1 MRLGFNW
8 SVALLLP
15 IALIASDAY
24 GDGYSNIEEVR
35 NDLKGILDPLVD
47 DGLLPGYYASVYDED
62 GLVIE
67 VASGSASELE
77 GLKPSS
83 NVIYTMMSM
92 SKPIVSFAVLRL
104 VDAGLLGLD
113 QPVKAFIPGMSQLS
127 VVEDGDLDNPVM
139 PLERDISVR
148 DLLTH
153 TAGFTYSE
161 DIVGREEVAKIYAEL
176 EIFAIDKRFQSD
188 LGDLSAHVDA
198 LLQLPLVAQPG
209 EKFIYSVSIDV
220 LGRLIE
226 LVTEQPLDQALR
238 DLVLEPL
245 GMTDTTF
252 LVPKEKYNRL
262 AAMYEPRLATYPIPG
277 RFARYQPYKT
287 LPEGIKNFAQ
297 GSVGYFSGG
306 GGLASTA
313 ADYEKFLRAIVF
325 GQSEGLLSDEM
336 REQFF
341 RNQLPAALGSKGLLY
356 NFGPRA
362 LNTAFSYGFGIRL
375 TSEGSPDST
384 GDHDY
389 YFWAGAANTQFW
401 IDRKNGRFGLFLAQH
416 MPTQYDRARELV
428 SASRKLVAE

>member
-139 PLERDISVR
+139 PLERDILVR

-252 LVPKEKYNRL
+252 
-262 AAMYEPRLATYPIPG
+262 
-277 RFARYQPYKT
+277 
-287 LPEGIKNFAQ
+287 
-297 GSVGYFSGG
+297 
-306 GGLASTA
+306 
-313 ADYEKFLRAIVF
+313 
-325 GQSEGLLSDEM
+325 
-336 REQFF
+336 
-341 RNQLPAALGSKGLLY
+341 
-356 NFGPRA
+356 
-362 LNTAFSYGFGIRL
+362 
-375 TSEGSPDST
+375 
-384 GDHDY
+384 
-389 YFWAGAANTQFW
+389 
-401 IDRKNGRFGLFLAQH
+401 
-416 MPTQYDRARELV
+416 
-428 SASRKLVAE
+428 